1 VTWAG
6 RPWPAHDGRDVVGE
20 ASGLGI
26 RGGDGRGASYAAA
39 AAMGARPSGGPV
51 REALVQL
58 ARDGDRDA
66 FDVLLETSM
75 DALFA
80 TAYRIV
86 RDFDLAE
93 DAVQD
98 ALVSAWRDLP
108 GLRAPDRF
116 DAWLNRLLIRASVR
130 HSRRERVARVVVRPL
145 QLSVERGPADDG
157 PHADLEAK
165 IAGRDEMDRA
175 FRHLSPDHRAV
186 LVVTHYLG
194 LTATE
199 AAGVLDIPIGTVKSR
214 LHHAT
219 RALRAALET
228 EERSSA
234 IRREAS

>member
-1 VTWAG
+1 
-6 RPWPAHDGRDVVGE
+6 
-20 ASGLGI
+20 
-26 RGGDGRGASYAAA
+26 
-39 AAMGARPSGGPV
+39 M
-51 REALVQL
+51 REALVER
-58 ARDGDRDA
+58 ARDGDREA
-66 FDVLLETSM
+66 FDVLLETTI

-80 TAYRIV
+80 TAYRVV

-130 HSRRERVARVVVRPL
+130 RARSDRVARIVVRPL
-145 QLSVERGPADDG
+145 QDPGDRGADHG
-157 PHADLEAK
+157 TYGDLEAE

-199 AAGVLDIPIGTVKSR
+199 AAAVLDIPTGTVKSR
-214 LHHAT
+214 LHHAS
-219 RALRAALET
+219 RSLRAALET